1 MSLPLSPFTPLRLPA
16 STKYLV
22 SFHYTSSN
30 CTVFL
35 TDLTTLYRESLNA
48 EEIVERAEV
57 PFPLPFPRP
66 LPISGADR

>member
-1 MSLPLSPFTPLRLPA
+1 MSLPLSPFTPLRLPT

-30 CTVFL
+30 YTIFL

-48 EEIVERAEV
+48 QEIAERAEV
-57 PFPLPFPRP
+57 FRSLSLIQR
-66 LPISGADR
+66 LSGADQ